1 MEKSMKM
8 KKIDLLESILMSVCP
23 IVQLACML
31 FVVFF
36 CENAKIDTCIVC
48 FQLFLIG
55 VQFFLPKLL
64 RKVVM
69 KKQTKELIKK
79 IEDGVNL

>member
-1 MEKSMKM
+1 MEKSM
-8 KKIDLLESILMSVCP
+8 KKIDLLESILMSICP
-23 IVQLACML
+23 IIQLPCML
-31 FVVFF
+31 VVVFF
-36 CENAKIDTCIVC
+36 CENEIIDTCIVC

-69 KKQTKELIKK
+69 KKQTKKLIEK